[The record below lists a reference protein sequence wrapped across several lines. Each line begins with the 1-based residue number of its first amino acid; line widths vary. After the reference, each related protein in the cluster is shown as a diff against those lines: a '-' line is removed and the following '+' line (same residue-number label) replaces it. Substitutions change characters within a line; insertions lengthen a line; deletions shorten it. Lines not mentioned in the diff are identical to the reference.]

1 MHLKFFND
9 QRGYVRTTITKD
21 SMKADF
27 RVLDYVA
34 TPGSPVSTKA
44 SFQIHDGVPGLQ

>member
-1 MHLKFFND
+1 MAGNDHLKFFND

-27 RVLDYVA
+27 RAWTMWLP
-34 TPGSPVSTKA
+34 PGRR
-44 SFQIHDGVPGLQ
+44 